1 MGCGNRELEGGLER
15 SLSHEGQG
23 AVGGELVGALEGE
36 LEIGPG
42 KGNWRENWRGIAG
55 AGDVGGASGGT

>member
-1 MGCGNRELEGGLER
+1 M
-15 SLSHEGQG
+15 
-23 AVGGELVGALEGE
+23 EGE

-55 AGDVGGASGGT
+55 AGGADVGGAGENWREGGWYYTERINACRQVKFPMFN

>member
-1 MGCGNRELEGGLER
+1 M
-15 SLSHEGQG
+15 SHEGQG